1 MRAHHAQV
9 AALLEEAAPLL
20 AGWRATADPAV
31 GEQLAGAYE
40 RMLDVLKVHLRREVV
55 EVIPV
60 AERVVTAEEWQA
72 MGDHSVG
79 AIPKSRLLPQL
90 GMLLASSTPAE
101 RKEFYATIPVSV
113 KVLWR
118 LVGKRQYAKQFRQLF
133 PGKPV
138 PPTI

>member
-1 MRAHHAQV
+1 
-9 AALLEEAAPLL
+9 
-20 AGWRATADPAV
+20 
-31 GEQLAGAYE
+31 
-40 RMLDVLKVHLRREVV
+40 VV
-55 EVIPV
+55 EVVPV

-72 MGDHSVG
+72 MGDHSVD

-90 GMLLASSTPAE
+90 GMLLANSTPAE
-101 RKEFYATIPVSV
+101 RKEFYAGVPFSV

-118 LVGKRQYAKQFRQLF
+118 VVGKRQYANQFRELF